1 MQVNLLLPSLIRIFV
16 KMIAPNDIFGIADD
30 AAFARAALETFRR
43 QAVACTP
50 YREYLALAGIRP
62 EEVRTPEEIPHLPIE
77 LFKTHDIYCGETP
90 PEAVFTSSAT
100 TGMTP

>member
-30 AAFARAALETFRR
+30 ADFARAALETFRR
-43 QAVACTP
+43 QAVACAP

-62 EEVRTPEEIPHLPIE
+62 E
-77 LFKTHDIYCGETP
+77 
-90 PEAVFTSSAT
+90 
-100 TGMTP
+100 